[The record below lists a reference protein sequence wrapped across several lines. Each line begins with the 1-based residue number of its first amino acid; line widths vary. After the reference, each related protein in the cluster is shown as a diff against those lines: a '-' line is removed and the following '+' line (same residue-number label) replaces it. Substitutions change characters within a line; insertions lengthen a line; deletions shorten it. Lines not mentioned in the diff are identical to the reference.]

1 MRHSCVR
8 CSNTSCEYFWFLR
21 SSKYSQASNSSLV
34 LKTGIVCGASGR
46 FNLTQVGLHWD
57 AFSFSIVASDSWF
70 NPISRRNHSCVVS
83 GSGFIALSAVGPWPL
98 KTRLPNRL
106 LKAVVVAV
114 VVAAVAAVA
123 VVFVAVVAVGVVV
136 VVAVVAV
143 VVVVLRFT
151 TLAQDI
157 SDYDNSVPFSRFKS
171 IFFHNLKEKTRY

>member
-1 MRHSCVR
+1 M
-8 CSNTSCEYFWFLR
+8 
-21 SSKYSQASNSSLV
+21 
-34 LKTGIVCGASGR
+34 GIVCGASGR

-123 VVFVAVVAVGVVV
+123 VVFVAVV
-136 VVAVVAV
+136 VAVVDGI
-143 VVVVLRFT
+143 LRFT
-151 TLAQDI
+151 ILAQDI
-157 SDYDNSVPFSRFKS
+157 SDHDNSFPFQGLNQ
-171 IFFHNLKEKTRY
+171 FFFII